1 VEEGTDLNL
10 LKKVMTR
17 EDEIVYKI
25 EDAKWPLKFKLFKDD
40 IFPYEIIMK
49 LAHVP
54 DSNIVFTEVYNG
66 ALFMQSIRV
75 LFPNEK
81 YMEVPDKIYRLVN

>member
-1 VEEGTDLNL
+1 MAGTSSITNPLGAIHL
-10 LKKVMTR
+10 LGYGVDKDISFENELT
-17 EDEIVYKI
+17 
-25 EDAKWPLKFKLFKDD
+25 DAWGIKAH
-40 IFPYEIIMK
+40 IFDHTIAE
-49 LAHVP
+49 VP

>member
-1 VEEGTDLNL
+1 
-10 LKKVMTR
+10 
-17 EDEIVYKI
+17 
-25 EDAKWPLKFKLFKDD
+25 
-40 IFPYEIIMK
+40 MK

-75 LFPNEK
+75 LFPNAK